1 MYIPNWVVY
10 QFQIRLIPQRLRLRR
25 IAQRMPDFQSDQ
37 KKEMAWKLSL
47 SFVILVNPLCTRQ
60 RRVFVVL
67 EEFHLRHDPIAK
79 MI

>member
-1 MYIPNWVVY
+1 
-10 QFQIRLIPQRLRLRR
+10 
-25 IAQRMPDFQSDQ
+25 MPDFQSDQ

-67 EEFHLRHDPIAK
+67 EELPLET
-79 MI
+79 

>member
-67 EEFHLRHDPIAK
+67 EELPLET
-79 MI
+79 